1 MSFQTLHFKCR
12 TCSTFCNGL
21 SISKGYISFVIGFG
35 VTFKTFERSHL
46 SLLLKK
52 IRLYLSQ
59 CSVRQSRNLLWA
71 SYPDGDQS
79 FLSRGRK
86 CNASA
91 WKDFFI
97 VMQKQDFPAEQTFSF
112 WRKTHQYFRVL
123 GTEKFLTIRPNSID
137 YFFSKEARIELVCA
151 WFPRCNWNL
160 SHFGTKSRLCNIEF
174 WISKGSKVPFE
185 IGLLLLWQKA
195 ESERRNDDVIMMVM
209 CNHIWRLKHS
219 LTSAF
224 L

>member
-21 SISKGYISFVIGFG
+21 SISKGYISFVIDFG
-35 VTFKTFERSHL
+35 VTFKSFERSHL

-52 IRLYLSQ
+52 CVSTYRKVPFDNHATFFEHLIRTET
-59 CSVRQSRNLLWA
+59 
-71 SYPDGDQS
+71 
-79 FLSRGRK
+79 RGRK

-97 VMQKQDFPAEQTFSF
+97 VMQKQDFPTEQTFSF

-151 WFPRCNWNL
+151 
-160 SHFGTKSRLCNIEF
+160 
-174 WISKGSKVPFE
+174 
-185 IGLLLLWQKA
+185 
-195 ESERRNDDVIMMVM
+195 
-209 CNHIWRLKHS
+209 
-219 LTSAF
+219 
-224 L
+224 